1 MSPRAPQVSPRIN
14 KCQTEKKVIEIRTF
28 PQHRRHLRACPPIQ
42 EMRERGQANQKFGA
56 WRNPAPVLGETMPPI
71 GEILWVKDSS
81 RNQKDKRASCRQ
93 AFPLDQRSQQLR
105 EERRQRVLLK
115 THPGYRWRFLWK

>member
-28 PQHRRHLRACPPIQ
+28 PQHRRHLRAGPPIQ

-81 RNQKDKRASCRQ
+81 RNQK
-93 AFPLDQRSQQLR
+93 LR